1 MRSGRRIKGALAIV
15 FLTREGLSFSPEVKP
30 SKKCIAG
37 DLDWAKLSRR
47 SLISSLFIASPAAVL
62 AVAPPPRNIIDV
74 GGGFDLRSGN
84 SLSNKDVVFPPSM
97 EGLWN
102 FERVVMQ
109 SEGDSYQAEVA
120 WRSLGGAS
128 KPFNRPESY
137 QTRFVK
143 SALIGDSG
151 VVLDRSF
158 DIQSRSGNLN
168 VRWSAD
174 APDTVQS
181 DKINLLVVQRS
192 VELPSDNGF
201 GSNELFR
208 IQEGPFERACQVK
221 RRFRRAFDADG
232 NRVVE
237 GLEIMKTFRVL
248 DGVAGTEM
256 PTSTTKSQIR
266 LTRP

>member
-1 MRSGRRIKGALAIV
+1 MVLLI
-15 FLTREGLSFSPEVKP
+15 REALSFSSEVKP

-47 SLISSLFIASPAAVL
+47 SLLSSLFIASPAAAL
-62 AVAPPPRNIIDV
+62 AVAVAPRNVIDV
-74 GGGFDLRSGN
+74 GGGFDLRSGD

-102 FERVVMQ
+102 CERVVIQ

-120 WRSLGGAS
+120 WRSLGGGN
-128 KPFNRPESY
+128 KPLNGPESY

-143 SALIGDSG
+143 STLIGDSG

-158 DIQSRSGNLN
+158 DIQSRSGNSN
-168 VRWSAD
+168 VQWSAD
-174 APDTVQS
+174 APDMVQS

-201 GSNELFR
+201 GSNELIS
-208 IQEGPFERACQVK
+208 IQEGPFERACRVK

-248 DGVAGTEM
+248 DHVAGTDL

-266 LTRP
+266 LTRPS